1 MSASSFVLS
10 GRIFSLH
17 ETLVFFRVSVA
28 SLMGPHRLALHGRV
42 AACVRAH
49 KAVLALTGNVIA
61 GTTGRLRNDIIGSPP
76 LLSDQLEEDSTLAG
90 VCLIYLKSKEQIPTT
105 IGFCPD
111 AE

>member
-61 GTTGRLRNDIIGSPP
+61 GTTGRLRNDIIGSP
-76 LLSDQLEEDSTLAG
+76 LYHERRTLKIALWPSF
-90 VCLIYLKSKEQIPTT
+90 V
-105 IGFCPD
+105 
-111 AE
+111 